1 VQVPISVHNLYLYA
15 VANRIEQWKDI
26 GVAAKG
32 EFVIGSAEVGVGALY
47 QTDVAPSGML
57 TITLPVRDVDLF
69 GEAVLRYGS
78 DRTFVEESS
87 TSPLGVE
94 AVSYDDRVFFHLTAG
109 LSFIYTFDEV
119 ESSVSLAAQYLY
131 NGEGYENPSILSDNA
146 LGVAALIGA
155 GDLSVSDLANTGQHY
170 AAANVGW
177 NSIFGTDVSLGA
189 FWIHNFSDSS
199 GYIAPSVSLSIIDRL
214 STSLRFSYR
223 YGDEGDE
230 YTPTGDGMTVS
241 VSASFGGG
249 SF

>member
-1 VQVPISVHNLYLYA
+1 
-15 VANRIEQWKDI
+15 
-26 GVAAKG
+26 
-32 EFVIGSAEVGVGALY
+32 
-47 QTDVAPSGML
+47 ML

-87 TSPLGVE
+87 TSPLGVD
-94 AVSYDDRVFFHLTAG
+94 AVTYDGQLFFDLTAG

-119 ESSVSLAAQYLY
+119 ESSVSFAGQYLY
-131 NGEGYENPSILSDNA
+131 NGEGYKDPSVLADNP
-146 LGVAALIGA
+146 LGIAALIGA
-155 GDLSVSDLANTGQHY
+155 GDLSPSDLANTGRHY

-177 NSIFGTDVSLGA
+177 NSILGSDVSLGA

-199 GYIAPSVSLSIIDRL
+199 GYVAPSVSVSILDRL
-214 STSLRFSYR
+214 SASARLSYR

-241 VSASFGGG
+241 LSASFGGG